1 MLGNLY
7 IVATPIGN
15 LEDITLRA
23 IKILSEA
30 DIILTEDTRVTKK
43 LIDFLTANYKLPFKN
58 LISYHQHSSDQKKFE
73 IYRYLSEGKNIALV
87 TDAGTPGISDPGNE
101 LIDFILKIDD
111 KIRIVP
117 IPGSSAIITTLSI
130 CGFNINKFIFLG
142 FWPKKKV
149 TKLIDLV
156 KFIKVPFAFYES
168 PYRILRTLK
177 IIEANFGMETQVFV
191 ARELTKMYESVY
203 RGTIS
208 EVIEQLQKDKVKGE
222 MVVVVN
228 TQNIY

>member
-1 MLGNLY
+1 MPGTLY

-23 IKILSEA
+23 IKIISES
-30 DIILTEDTRVTKK
+30 DIILAEDTRVTKK
-43 LIDFLTANYKLPFKN
+43 LIDFLSVNYKLPPTN
-58 LISYHQHSSDQKKFE
+58 LVSYHQHSDDQKKLE

-149 TKLIDLV
+149 TKLIDLL
-156 KFIKVPFAFYES
+156 KPIKVPFAFYES
-168 PYRILRTLK
+168 PYRIFKTLK
-177 IIEANFGMETQVFV
+177 IIEDNFGMDTQVFI
-191 ARELTKMYESVY
+191 ARELTKMYESTY
-203 RGTIS
+203 RGTIA
-208 EVIEQLQKDKVKGE
+208 EVTENLQKDKLKGE
-222 MVVVVN
+222 IVVVVN
-228 TQNIY
+228 I